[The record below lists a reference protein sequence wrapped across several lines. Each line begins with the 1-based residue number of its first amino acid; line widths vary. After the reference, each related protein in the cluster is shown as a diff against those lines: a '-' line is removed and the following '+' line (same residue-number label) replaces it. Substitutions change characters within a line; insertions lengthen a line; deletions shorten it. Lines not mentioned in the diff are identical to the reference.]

1 MRVQTRLP
9 GEPIPMFNVAT
20 RALMLAAAFAL
31 QAPVH
36 ATVLL
41 GGATPEETALLTA
54 QAHQAGARHS
64 NVVGLTLEF
73 SDGDVALISYATG
86 VYIGLTADGQTGL
99 ILSAGHAFD
108 RNVAPKGLRG
118 PKRAWVSLGPRIL
131 DKSEAGSVM
140 IPAVRVDLHPEFGWS
155 GDGACAWTYN
165 DLAIVAFDA
174 SAHREVL
181 QAQGLAPAKLRAEH
195 EAKAP
200 MCEAELV
207 GEGKDTVYFGFDRVE
222 AGFAIVDPETGA
234 RTELRSHPKQAFGAR
249 GDSGGPLFFTTPG
262 GLEVAGIYS
271 GSLLQR
277 VAVADAE
284 EDEMVHTQVW
294 EPVAIHLPWIQSHLE
309 RPPGSPSPGPGC
321 IQRSHAH

>member
-99 ILSAGHAFD
+99 
-108 RNVAPKGLRG
+108 
-118 PKRAWVSLGPRIL
+118 
-131 DKSEAGSVM
+131 SEAGSVM

-181 QAQGLAPAKLRAEH
+181 QAQGLAPTKLRAEH

>member
-1 MRVQTRLP
+1 LSGP
-9 GEPIPMFNVAT
+9 W
-20 RALMLAAAFAL
+20 
-31 QAPVH
+31 APRPAGGLDGNH
-36 ATVLL
+36 FQPKWTV
-41 GGATPEETALLTA
+41 
-54 QAHQAGARHS
+54 
-64 NVVGLTLEF
+64 
-73 SDGDVALISYATG
+73 
-86 VYIGLTADGQTGL
+86 
-99 ILSAGHAFD
+99 
-108 RNVAPKGLRG
+108 
-118 PKRAWVSLGPRIL
+118 
-131 DKSEAGSVM
+131 
-140 IPAVRVDLHPEFGWS
+140 
-155 GDGACAWTYN
+155 N

-200 MCEAELV
+200 MCEAELVGYGQLGTHACRTLTSPRRVHSGHTWVSPGIVTGRTVLLHRSPVFTV

-262 GLEVAGIYS
+262 GLEVAGIFS

-277 VAVADAE
+277 VAVGDAE
-284 EDEMVHTQVW
+284 EDEMVNTQVW

-309 RPPGSPSPGPGC
+309 RPPGSPSAGPGC
-321 IQRSHAH
+321 VQRSHAR